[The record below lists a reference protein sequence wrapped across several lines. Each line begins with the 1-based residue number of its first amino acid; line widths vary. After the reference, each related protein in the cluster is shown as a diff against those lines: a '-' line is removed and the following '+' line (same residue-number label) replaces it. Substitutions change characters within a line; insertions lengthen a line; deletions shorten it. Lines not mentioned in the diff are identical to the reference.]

1 MKVGAL
7 NQLKGKIVKHV
18 PGAANTEVVFETPGG
33 AQTVSTITKGRQSHQ
48 DLYVGQ
54 ETYAIIK
61 ARNVIV
67 AVGHCENNVVLFSA
81 SEGSILFL
89 VNNFGNC
96 GRIRGTIIRR

>member
-48 DLYVGQ
+48 DLYVSQ

-61 ARNVIV
+61 APNVMA
-67 AVGHCENNVVLFSA
+67 AVGHCEESRRAPFCLKG
-81 SEGSILFL
+81 E
-89 VNNFGNC
+89 NFVSC
-96 GRIRGTIIRR
+96 EQLWQLW